1 MNDSVIAIRLNMKDR
16 IDDGIAEYYQ
26 EEFNGL
32 KYADTHIYA
41 KVFEDCVFVNCSF
54 NGAHFQRCKFV
65 DCVFKNSDLSN
76 LRVDSSRFLAV
87 LYEECKIIGVDWSKA
102 EWSRF
107 VVPGQLMFKKSILN
121 DSSFFGLKLLGM
133 IMEECKVRAADFRG
147 GDFSKSDF
155 SYSDFTESMFGN
167 TNLNGTDFR
176 EATNYRIDVR
186 DNHLKGTKFTRLEA
200 IHLLDGFG
208 FELFD

>member
-1 MNDSVIAIRLNMKDR
+1 MKD
-16 IDDGIAEYYQ
+16 IINDATTEYYQ
-26 EEFNGL
+26 KKFNGL
-32 KYADTHIYA
+32 KFTDAHLYAN
-41 KVFEDCVFVNCSF
+41 VFEECEFVNCSF
-54 NGAHFQRCKFV
+54 NGAHFHRCKFV
-65 DCVFKNSDLSN
+65 DCTFRNSDLSN

-87 LYEECKIIGVDWSKA
+87 LYDECKIIGVDWTKA

-107 VVPGQLMFKKSILN
+107 VVPGQLIFKKSILN
-121 DSSFFGLKLLGM
+121 DSSFFGLKLPGM
-133 IMEECKVRAADFRG
+133 IMEECKVWAADFRG

-167 TNLNGTDFR
+167 TNLNGVDFR
-176 EATNYRIDVR
+176 ESMNYGIDIR

-200 IHLLDGFG
+200 IHLLEGFG

>member
-1 MNDSVIAIRLNMKDR
+1 MKD
-16 IDDGIAEYYQ
+16 IINDATTEYYQ
-26 EEFNGL
+26 KKFNGL
-32 KYADTHIYA
+32 KFTDAHLYAN
-41 KVFEDCVFVNCSF
+41 VFEECEFVNCSF
-54 NGAHFQRCKFV
+54 NGAHFHRCKFV
-65 DCVFKNSDLSN
+65 DCTFRNSDLSN

-87 LYEECKIIGVDWSKA
+87 LYDECKIIGVDWTKA

-107 VVPGQLMFKKSILN
+107 VVPGQLIFKKSILN
-121 DSSFFGLKLLGM
+121 DSSFFGLKLPGM
-133 IMEECKVRAADFRG
+133 IMEKCKVWAADFRG

-167 TNLNGTDFR
+167 TNLNGADFR
-176 EATNYRIDVR
+176 ESMNYGIDIR

-200 IHLLDGFG
+200 IHLLEGFG